1 MYCERTQAKHALDV
15 PEGKCLQFTGEI
27 VTEIGLHAVQRARAS
42 GKGVGLDAEPLENA
56 NEQVTQRLIFLLG
69 RAAPTGIADDP
80 GTGQTAVLQQVDVL
94 EVAAV
99 VEAEV

>member
-42 GKGVGLDAEPLENA
+42 GKGVGLDAEPLKNA

-69 RAAPTGIADDP
+69 RAAPTRVANDA
-80 GTGQTAVLQQVDVL
+80 GTGQTAVFKQTNVL
-94 EVAAV
+94 ELSLIHI
-99 VEAEV
+99 